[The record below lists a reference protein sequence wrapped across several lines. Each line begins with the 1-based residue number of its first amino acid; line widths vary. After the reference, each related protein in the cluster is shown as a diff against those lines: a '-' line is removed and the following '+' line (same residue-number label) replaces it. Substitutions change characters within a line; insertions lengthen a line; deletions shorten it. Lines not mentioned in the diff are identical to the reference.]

1 MNKRSVRLTIF
12 AAIVISVLIL
22 LYSEAGSYLLHAD
35 LDQIRQMTNDNLVL
49 MLLILFIMM
58 VIQNL
63 FTLIPILLVIS
74 VNISLF
80 GLWYGYLWSLLT
92 SIVAATITFYA
103 VRLWFQDVV
112 NKRLKRGWVDKI
124 EQKGYWYV
132 FIGRIFPFVPTS
144 LINIAS
150 GVSAVKVKHFI
161 ISTAIGNFVYFA
173 ILSLIA
179 DRIMFGFEQ
188 GLYVGIA
195 VVVIGIIVAG
205 VWKRKKTKKKQSDSI
220 Y

>member
-195 VVVIGIIVAG
+195 VVVIGVIVAG
-205 VWKRKKTKKKQSDSI
+205 VWKRKKAKKKQSDSI